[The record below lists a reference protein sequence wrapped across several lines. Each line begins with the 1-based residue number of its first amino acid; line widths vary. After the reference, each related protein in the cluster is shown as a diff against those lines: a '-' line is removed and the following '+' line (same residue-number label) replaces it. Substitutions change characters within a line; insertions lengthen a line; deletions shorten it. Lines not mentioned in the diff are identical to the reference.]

1 MRRYVILV
9 KNVQQ
14 ANNIVDLFDDGYKI
28 RKDCGTSNYVI
39 IKNDELVSYYILL
52 DGKNH
57 DYYRG
62 YRWNGVIECCSVSR
76 KELYN
81 NIYPYLIEQYYD
93 DKGNRHFLP
102 YIHLSCIND
111 EMFLNV
117 IKLIENYDK

>member
-1 MRRYVILV
+1 MRKYVILV

-14 ANNIVDLFDDGYKI
+14 AENIVDLFDDSYKI
-28 RKDCGTSNYVI
+28 RNDCCIGSYVI
-39 IKNDELVSYYILL
+39 IKNDKLVSYDILL
-52 DGKNH
+52 SGENH

-62 YRWNGVIECCSVSR
+62 YRWNGVIECCLVSR
-76 KELYN
+76 KELDN

-93 DKGNRHFLP
+93 DERNRYFLP

-111 EMFLNV
+111 EMFLNA